1 MEKIASLHWWMIED
15 KSFFKSMQRDDSDIY
30 TKQSESIFQEN
41 SNNIYSVILVNEHF
55 VYKHI
60 CEGSILRAGLI
71 SIYDIYKF
79 YDIC

>member
-1 MEKIASLHWWMIED
+1 
-15 KSFFKSMQRDDSDIY
+15 MQHDDSDIY
-30 TKQSESIFQEN
+30 TKQSESIYQEN

-60 CEGSILRAGLI
+60 CEGSILRAGLV

-79 YDIC
+79 YDICEKKGIYLIYGLRGCQE

>member
-1 MEKIASLHWWMIED
+1 
-15 KSFFKSMQRDDSDIY
+15 MQHDDSDIY

-71 SIYDIYKF
+71 SIYDIYKI

>member
-1 MEKIASLHWWMIED
+1 MIKD
-15 KSFFKSMQRDDSDIY
+15 NSFDSDIY
-30 TKQSESIFQEN
+30 KTIREHISRKFRQHL
-41 SNNIYSVILVNEHF
+41 YSVILVNVIINEHF

>member
-1 MEKIASLHWWMIED
+1 MIED
-15 KSFFKSMQRDDSDIY
+15 KSFFKSMQHDDSDIY
-30 TKQSESIFQEN
+30 KTIREHISRKYRQHL
-41 SNNIYSVILVNEHF
+41 YSVILVNVINEHF